1 MRSAE
6 TSDRGARGEIINL
19 RAGRRQKLLID
30 RAAETLGKS
39 RSEFML
45 EAACREAEAVLLEQR
60 YFVVSQAAFKEFT
73 AMLDKP
79 PKDNPRL
86 RRLLQ
91 TKAPWEK

>member
-1 MRSAE
+1 MPSAGN
-6 TSDRGARGEIINL
+6 SNARARGEVINL
-19 RAGRRQKLLID
+19 RAGRRQKMLID

-45 EAACREAEAVLLEQR
+45 ETACREAETVLLDKR
-60 YFVVSQAAFKEFT
+60 YFVLSQAAFNEFT

-79 PKDNPRL
+79 PKENPKL

-91 TKAPWEK
+91 TRAPWEK